1 MTKSSER
8 WLPAGLPGLLGVL
21 ALSELVL
28 LRTGT
33 RTLVHIPGLGRYE
46 TPIRILAEVGRFAYY
61 LAVVSLVAVLAILAY
76 QGIRTRTPRHVTGG
90 VGALVFL
97 AVAGAGR
104 LEILAVPVVGWASV
118 VLLVVVTAT
127 VWRGLRTLP
136 IGFFV
141 LGWAAAG
148 WTVLGQ
154 GTMGGLSGRQVDTL
168 MLTAEISLL
177 LSAVTAPLLLKGP
190 PPRLAILVGLGFAL
204 VGAGA
209 FVSGSSTLS
218 ILILWNLGV
227 PGWLPGV
234 GYALALGSLVTTLW
248 SALATDQRL
257 TAIGLMLLTAG
268 GIGTISTYQTGLVL
282 TAVLL
287 FGYAIPGPGRDLT
300 GTIAESKRADSLV
313 VMTRPTRTPGLPK
326 TPSPVG

>member
-1 MTKSSER
+1 MTKRSER

-21 ALSELVL
+21 ALGELVL

-61 LAVVSLVAVLAILAY
+61 LAVVSLVAVLAILAFH
-76 QGIRTRTPRHVTGG
+76 GIRTRTPRHVTGG
-90 VGALVFL
+90 VGALAFL

-104 LEILAVPVVGWASV
+104 LEVLAAPAVGWTSL
-118 VLLVVVTAT
+118 VLLIVVTAA

-154 GTMGGLSGRQVDTL
+154 SAMGGLSGRQVDTL

-190 PPRLAILVGLGFAL
+190 PSRMAILVGLGVAL
-204 VGAGA
+204 VGIGA
-209 FVSGSSTLS
+209 FASGASTLS

-234 GYALALGSLVTTLW
+234 AYALALGSIVTTLW
-248 SALATDQRL
+248 SASATGQRL
-257 TAIGLMLLTAG
+257 TAIGLLLLVTG

-282 TAVLL
+282 AAVLL
-287 FGYAIPGPGRDLT
+287 LGGAMAGTAWDLT
-300 GTIAESKRADSLV
+300 GSIAQSTRADSLE
-313 VMTRPTRTPGLPK
+313 VMPRSTQDPGRPKSPR
-326 TPSPVG
+326 PVG

>member
-21 ALSELVL
+21 ALGELVL

-76 QGIRTRTPRHVTGG
+76 QGIRTRTLRRVTGG

-104 LEILAVPVVGWASV
+104 VEILAAPVVGWTSL
-118 VLLVVVTAT
+118 VLLIVVTAA

-154 GTMGGLSGRQVDTL
+154 GAMGGLSGRQVDIL

-190 PPRLAILVGLGFAL
+190 PPRMAILVGLGVAL
-204 VGAGA
+204 VGVGA
-209 FVSGSSTLS
+209 FASGASTLS

-234 GYALALGSLVTTLW
+234 AYALALGSIVTTLW
-248 SALATDQRL
+248 SALATGQRL
-257 TAIGLMLLTAG
+257 TAIGLLLLIAG
-268 GIGTISTYQTGLVL
+268 GLGTISTYQTGLVL
-282 TAVLL
+282 TGVLL
-287 FGYAIPGPGRDLT
+287 LGDAMAGTGWDLT
-300 GTIAESKRADSLV
+300 GTIAQIKRTDSLE
-313 VMTRPTRTPGLPK
+313 VMTRSTQAPRLPK
-326 TPSPVG
+326 SPSPVG

>member
-1 MTKSSER
+1 
-8 WLPAGLPGLLGVL
+8 LLGVL
-21 ALSELVL
+21 ALGELVL

-76 QGIRTRTPRHVTGG
+76 QGIRTRTLRRVTGG

-104 LEILAVPVVGWASV
+104 VEILAAPVVGWTSL
-118 VLLVVVTAT
+118 VLLIVVTAA

-136 IGFFV
+136 IGLFV

-154 GTMGGLSGRQVDTL
+154 GAMGGLSGRQVDIL

-190 PPRLAILVGLGFAL
+190 PPRMAILVGLGVA
-204 VGAGA
+204 
-209 FVSGSSTLS
+209 
-218 ILILWNLGV
+218 LGV

-234 GYALALGSLVTTLW
+234 AYTLALGSIVTTLW
-248 SALATDQRL
+248 SALATGQRV
-257 TAIGLMLLTAG
+257 TAIGLLLLIAG

-282 TAVLL
+282 TGVLL
-287 FGYAIPGPGRDLT
+287 LGDAMAGTGWDLT
-300 GTIAESKRADSLV
+300 GTIAQIKRTDSLE
-313 VMTRPTRTPGLPK
+313 VMTRSTQAPRLPK
-326 TPSPVG
+326 SPSPVG